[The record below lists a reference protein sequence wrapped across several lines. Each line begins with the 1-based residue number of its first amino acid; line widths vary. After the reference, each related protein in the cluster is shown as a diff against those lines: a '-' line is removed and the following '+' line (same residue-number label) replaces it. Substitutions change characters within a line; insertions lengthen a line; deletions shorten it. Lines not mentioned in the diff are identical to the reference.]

1 MGMDGMVAGP
11 VCRDAVIV
19 IPGIMG
25 SELID
30 SETGEVLWGL
40 SPRSYLRF
48 WTSGA
53 GLERLRVTEQEREGK
68 TGRIR
73 ATRLLRF
80 PAASPIFGGFEPYT
94 RLASAIRRSLTHPDA
109 LYEFAYDWRLPVA
122 FNAARLGDVVEAHLQ
137 RWRAH
142 RMGSKDA
149 KVVLIAHSMGGLV
162 ARYFAGT
169 MGGAPTVQQTVALG
183 TPFFGAVKAAY
194 LLNAGHGAPV
204 WLPRARLRELALT
217 LPGVHDLL
225 PSYRC
230 VDDAG
235 GRPLTPTDVT
245 DLGGDGELAEAS
257 FAMQHALAKLG
268 TDGLRTVVGVD
279 QPTMQ
284 SMRLVRGVV
293 VPQSHIVEAGGR
305 TDHRGDGTVYVEAA
319 VGGVDP
325 VSNLP
330 QSHAGL
336 ARAPEAIAAVI
347 AVLTRQRL
355 GPPMGGTGV
364 GVDAPDLAIVGE
376 RCEARISAPHD
387 TMPSCR
393 VVDADTGAQ
402 VDAPMPVRRDGG
414 LIAAIRM
421 PTAGLYRVEVKAG
434 GYSAVTTLI
443 TAFSKGDV
451 NAGGR

>member
-1 MGMDGMVAGP
+1 MGGVVTAP

-25 SELID
+25 SELVD
-30 SETGEVLWGL
+30 VETGDVLWGL
-40 SPRSYLRF
+40 SPRSYLRL

-53 GLERLRVTEQEREGK
+53 GLKRLRVTDRERVGK

-73 ATRLLRF
+73 ATGLLRF
-80 PAASPIFGGFEPYT
+80 PVASPIFGGFEPYT
-94 RLASAIRRSLTHPDA
+94 RLVSAIRRSLTHPDA
-109 LYEFAYDWRLPVA
+109 LCEFAYDWRLPVA
-122 FNAARLGDVVEAHLQ
+122 FNAARLGDVVEAHLR

-149 KVVLIAHSMGGLV
+149 NVVLVAHSMGGLV
-162 ARYFAGT
+162 ARCFAGP
-169 MGGAPTVQQTVALG
+169 MGGASAVRQTVTLG

-194 LLNAGHGAPV
+194 LLNVGRGVPV

-235 GRPLTPTDVT
+235 GRPLTPADVA
-245 DLGGDGELAEAS
+245 DFGGDSELAEAA
-257 FAMQHALAKLG
+257 FAMQHTLAKLG

-293 VPQSHIVEAGGR
+293 LPQRHIAEAGVR

-319 VGGVDP
+319 LGGVEP
-325 VSNLP
+325 VSYLP

-336 ARAPEAIAAVI
+336 SRAPEAIAAVV

-355 GPPMGGTGV
+355 GPPMGGKGV
-364 GVDAPDLAIVGE
+364 GLEVPDLAIVGE
-376 RCEARISAPHD
+376 RCEAKITASDDA
-387 TMPSCR
+387 MPSCR
-393 VVDADTGAQ
+393 VVDSETGEQ
-402 VDAPMPVRRDGG
+402 VDAPEPVRRDGQI
-414 LIAAIRM
+414 LVAIRM
-421 PTAGLYRVEVKAG
+421 SAAGLYRVEVKTG
-434 GYSAVTTLI
+434 GYSAVTALI
-443 TAFSKGDV
+443 MALPPGDV
-451 NAGGR
+451 HDGSR

>member
-1 MGMDGMVAGP
+1 MSAVVIGP
-11 VCRDAVIV
+11 ASRDAVIV

-25 SELID
+25 SELVD
-30 SETGEVLWGL
+30 AEAGEVLWGL

-48 WTSGA
+48 WTSGT
-53 GLERLRVTEQEREGK
+53 GLERLRVTDRERAGK

-73 ATRLLRF
+73 ATGLLRF
-80 PAASPIFGGFEPYT
+80 PVASPIFGGFEPYT
-94 RLASAIRRSLTHPDA
+94 RLVSAIRRSLSHPDA
-109 LYEFAYDWRLPVA
+109 LCEFAYDWRLPVA
-122 FNAARLGDVVEAHLQ
+122 LNAARLGDVVEVHLQ
-137 RWRAH
+137 RWRTH
-142 RMGSKDA
+142 RMGSKNA
-149 KVVLIAHSMGGLV
+149 KVVLTAHSMGGLV
-162 ARYFAGT
+162 ARCFAET
-169 MGGAPTVQQTVALG
+169 MGGAPTVRQTVTLG

-194 LLNAGHGAPV
+194 LLNAGRGAPV

-230 VDDAG
+230 VDEAG
-235 GRPLTPTDVT
+235 GRPLTPADVA

-257 FAMQHALAKLG
+257 FALQRSLAKLG
-268 TDGLRTVVGVD
+268 TDGLRTVVGID

-293 VPQSHIVEAGGR
+293 VPQNHLVEAGTR
-305 TDHRGDGTVYVEAA
+305 TDHLGDGTVYVEAA
-319 VGGVDP
+319 LGGVEP
-325 VSNLP
+325 ASYLP

-336 ARAPEAIAAVI
+336 ARAPEAIAAVV

-364 GVDAPDLAIVGE
+364 GLDAPDLALVGE
-376 RCEARISAPHD
+376 RCEARITAPD
-387 TMPSCR
+387 DAMPSCR

-402 VDAPMPVRRDGG
+402 VDAPVPVRRDGQ
-414 LIAAIRM
+414 LIVAIRM
-421 PTAGLYRVEVKAG
+421 PTPGLYRVGVKTG
-434 GYSAVTTLI
+434 GYSAVTALI
-443 TAFSKGDV
+443 TAFSPGDV